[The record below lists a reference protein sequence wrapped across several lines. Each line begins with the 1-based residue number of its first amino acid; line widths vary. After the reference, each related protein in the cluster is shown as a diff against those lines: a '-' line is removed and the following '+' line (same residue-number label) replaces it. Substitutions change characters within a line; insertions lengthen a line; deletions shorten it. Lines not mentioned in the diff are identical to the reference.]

1 MSIEKNI
8 LRILEEINE
17 SQKSILKSIVL
28 NEDIEFSS
36 PLDRKL
42 IVTSG
47 FGPRWGELHNGVD
60 LVANAENV
68 KSVADGKV
76 IETAADSKLCGG
88 KIIIKHSN
96 GYQAGYCHMMKINV
110 VAGQIVKR
118 GDVIGIS
125 GGGLNDPGKGRT
137 QGRHLHF
144 TLRKNDV
151 PVDPM
156 KFLDKEGI
164 ISTSSLGIQ
173 SSEEDDDNFIT
184 PDTVI
189 DTSPDNGGDFEFADI
204 KKEERIE
211 KNILR
216 IFENINLTKSSL
228 KEISSE
234 SEELFGGKKLKIPID
249 GAHKGQSG
257 WASSNAWD
265 IAAPIGTPVYA
276 LADGVV
282 MTFKDYGS
290 KVIRTG
296 GKKLFGQGFTVKS
309 DFGLPNI
316 YYTHLEGS
324 SINKGDKI
332 KCGQL
337 LGYIT
342 DFPDS
347 SYDHLHVGVET
358 GNIRQFLNDDGTMKC
373 ASGQQ
378 IIGVNIG
385 DYSDESNSEF
395 VIVPT
400 NDMSVGNE
408 DDFEF
413 AGIKKNV
420 KENIERIKKML

>member
-8 LRILEEINE
+8 LRILEEINK
-17 SQKSILKSIVL
+17 SQKSILESIEL
-28 NEDIEFSS
+28 NESTTLS
-36 PLDRKL
+36 PPLSKL
-42 IVTSG
+42 HVTSP
-47 FGPRWGELHNGVD
+47 FGPRWGTQHTGVD

-68 KSVADGKV
+68 KSPANGIVTYTATDEYPCGGTIKIKHADGY
-76 IETAADSKLCGG
+76 TT
-88 KIIIKHSN
+88 
-96 GYQAGYCHMMKINV
+96 GYCHMMKIDV
-110 VAGQIVKR
+110 KAGQLVKR
-118 GDVIGIS
+118 GDVIGVS

-144 TLRKNDV
+144 TLRKDGV
-151 PVDPM
+151 LVDPM
-156 KFLDKEGI
+156 KFLDKDGVI
-164 ISTSSLGIQ
+164 LTSDISVPSSK
-173 SSEEDDDNFIT
+173 EDENFTT

-189 DTSPDNGGDFEFADI
+189 DTLSGSEDNFEFADI
-204 KKEERIE
+204 KKEDRIG

-216 IFENINLTKSSL
+216 IFEKFDSTKFFI
-228 KEISSE
+228 KEISSD
-234 SEELFGGKKLKIPID
+234 SSELFGGKKLKIPID
-249 GAHKGQSG
+249 GAHQGQSG

-276 LADGVV
+276 LADGIVI
-282 MTFKDYGS
+282 TFKDYGS

-347 SYDHLHVGVET
+347 GYDHLHVGVET

-373 ASGQQ
+373 ASGLQ
-378 IIGVNIG
+378 ITGMSLGNH
-385 DYSDESNSEF
+385 SDEYDSEF

-400 NDMSVGNE
+400 DDGSVSNE
-408 DDFEF
+408 DEFEF

>member
-47 FGPRWGELHNGVD
+47 FGPRSGELHNGVD

-137 QGRHLHF
+137 LGRHLHF

-156 KFLDKEGI
+156 KFLDKD
-164 ISTSSLGIQ
+164 
-173 SSEEDDDNFIT
+173 SSE
-184 PDTVI
+184 
-189 DTSPDNGGDFEFADI
+189 
-204 KKEERIE
+204 
-211 KNILR
+211 
-216 IFENINLTKSSL
+216 
-228 KEISSE
+228 
-234 SEELFGGKKLKIPID
+234 
-249 GAHKGQSG
+249 
-257 WASSNAWD
+257 
-265 IAAPIGTPVYA
+265 IG
-276 LADGVV
+276 
-282 MTFKDYGS
+282 F
-290 KVIRTG
+290 
-296 GKKLFGQGFTVKS
+296 
-309 DFGLPNI
+309 
-316 YYTHLEGS
+316 
-324 SINKGDKI
+324 
-332 KCGQL
+332 
-337 LGYIT
+337 
-342 DFPDS
+342 DS
-347 SYDHLHVGVET
+347 VT
-358 GNIRQFLNDDGTMKC
+358 
-373 ASGQQ
+373 
-378 IIGVNIG
+378 
-385 DYSDESNSEF
+385 SNS
-395 VIVPT
+395 II
-400 NDMSVGNE
+400 DDLYGNQ
-408 DDFEF
+408 DDIEY
-413 AGIKKNV
+413 GGLKKNV
-420 KENIERIKKML
+420 KENIERIKKIL